1 MPAAQ
6 PANKQQ
12 SQQRKAP
19 RRHVTTA
26 CLACRESKIKCDGGQ
41 PSCEKCKAKGRECK
55 YSQDEDKR
63 RVSLRNAIEI
73 LSARV
78 DQLSQHI
85 LNNGLQLPPMEPE
98 AAASLSRILDVLRL
112 PAANSSAI
120 KAATFVA
127 PNPPTDH
134 GPTGLDFAP
143 AGFDWNFLDGQS
155 WGAHFNAAANVN
167 QGFNTGVDPSS
178 VPRPSVTDSAHP
190 TSQAFTTP
198 SASQPFA
205 SPPTQAYTSPPTAQP
220 LTSPPTT
227 QAYTSPSQTQPVPTI
242 EQHPGLTDSSADDAD
257 DDSDDELIKQISTRM
272 GSLQLAPDGH
282 LRYYGATSN
291 ILCDFPDTDHHQTR
305 RSVRK
310 EGRDV
315 LEANNL
321 DKAVDPAIE
330 EHLINL
336 YFAWQ
341 DPFFHVV
348 DEKMYRVGRE
358 EWRVQKRD
366 VGYYSEVLTN
376 AMCAAGAA
384 FDARYHPNFVTW
396 PKSLADYFAD
406 RAKALLELEMD
417 SPCLATVQALVILG
431 GHEMACK
438 RDARGWLYSGMAMRL
453 AFDLGL
459 HLDMTDYVR
468 KGKISAV
475 EADIRRTTFWGT
487 YIVDH
492 LSGFYYGRPVR
503 INNGDIAVT
512 KPTAE
517 QANAIMSAWV
527 PYGSHSPMASDPTL
541 CYQVPLELVTKAS
554 VELCETMEPLG
565 HVLYGV
571 SNISRQE
578 LHLLSYRVTGEML
591 DWKANLPP
599 LLQVNYHD
607 TQTAYLPHVL
617 MLHMLYHQM
626 MIYIHRPYVSKT
638 YIQPMP
644 PQGPGHMHA
653 QQMCIESSTAIVD
666 LLRLYEQRYTFRR
679 MNIHAVSVIFTTSL
693 ILIFII
699 CSKQRGSTPPLPV
712 TGSSESK
719 ARAKSLANTP
729 AENAIA
735 QLSVCFR
742 ALEDLTQSYDSAR
755 RTREFLVALQ
765 QRWQQQ
771 AQRWNRS
778 HSAGGGSKR
787 QMKDR
792 PQPATQHET
801 KRPRGSTYGSSS
813 LTGTAGPGGDAAN
826 QQSSNAGQQQQHNLP
841 GGMGPGAVG
850 AGGNDFDIDW
860 SGFGAAA
867 RDGHNSPDSLGED
880 ILAQLCSIGPAGVAF
895 P

>member
-1 MPAAQ
+1 MPTAATTT
-6 PANKQQ
+6 KQQ

-19 RRHVTTA
+19 RRHS
-26 CLACRESKIKCDGGQ
+26 LAAETIANRSQCDGGQ

-78 DQLSQHI
+78 DHLSQHI
-85 LNNGLQLPPMEPE
+85 INNGLQLPPMEPE
-98 AAASLSRILDVLRL
+98 AAASLGRILDVLRL

-120 KAATFVA
+120 KPAPFAAA
-127 PNPPTDH
+127 NQSSDQ
-134 GPTGLDFAP
+134 GPTALDFAP

-155 WGAHFNAAANVN
+155 WNSPFAAPGNVS
-167 QGFNTGVDPSS
+167 QGFNAGVDPSS
-178 VPRPSVTDSAHP
+178 VSRPPVSDSANPSQSFTSPP
-190 TSQAFTTP
+190 T
-198 SASQPFA
+198 SQPFA
-205 SPPTQAYTSPPTAQP
+205 SPPTNQAYTTSPPTAQP

-227 QAYTSPSQTQPVPTI
+227 QAYASPSQTQPVPTI
-242 EQHPGLTDSSADDAD
+242 EPHPGLTDSSADDAD
-257 DDSDDELIKQISTRM
+257 DESEDELIKQISTRM

-310 EGRDV
+310 EGREV
-315 LEANNL
+315 LEAANL

-348 DEKMYRVGRE
+348 DEKMYRIGRE
-358 EWRVQKRD
+358 EWRMQSRD

-459 HLDMTDYVR
+459 HLDMTDYVK
-468 KGKISAV
+468 KGKISAA

-487 YIVDH
+487 YVVDH

-503 INNGDIAVT
+503 INNGDISVI
-512 KPTAE
+512 KPTMESSAG
-517 QANAIMSAWV
+517 IMSSWV
-527 PYGSHSPMASDPTL
+527 PYGSHTPMASDPTL
-541 CYQVPLELVTKAS
+541 CFQVPLELVTRAS
-554 VELCETMEPLG
+554 VELCEIMEPLG

-571 SNISRQE
+571 SNISRQD
-578 LHLLSYRVTGEML
+578 LHILSYRVTGQML
-591 DWKANLPP
+591 QWKANLPP

-607 TQTAYLPHVL
+607 TTTVYLPHVL

-699 CSKQRGSTPPLPV
+699 CSKQRGTTPPPL
-712 TGSSESK
+712 GSSSNN
-719 ARAKSLANTP
+719 KSLSGSP

-771 AQRWNRS
+771 GQRWN
-778 HSAGGGSKR
+778 HNHTGGSKR
-787 QMKDR
+787 HLKDR
-792 PQPATQHET
+792 PQPATQPHET
-801 KRPRGSTYGSSS
+801 KRPRGSTYGASS
-813 LTGTAGPGGDAAN
+813 LGGPAGPNGGAGAGGDAGSA
-826 QQSSNAGQQQQHNLP
+826 QASSNAGQQHHT
-841 GGMGPGAVG
+841 GGMGPGAAG
-850 AGGNDFDIDW
+850 AGGEFDIDW
-860 SGFGAAA
+860 SGFGAA

>member
-1 MPAAQ
+1 M
-6 PANKQQ
+6 
-12 SQQRKAP
+12 SF
-19 RRHVTTA
+19 
-26 CLACRESKIKCDGGQ
+26 
-41 PSCEKCKAKGRECK
+41 
-55 YSQDEDKR
+55 

-73 LSARV
+73 LSSRV

-85 LNNGLQLPPMEPE
+85 LNNGLQLPPMDPE
-98 AAASLSRILDVLRL
+98 AAGSLARILDVLRL
-112 PAANSSAI
+112 PAANSLAI
-120 KAATFVA
+120 KSATFPAV
-127 PNPPTDH
+127 NPSSDQ
-134 GPTGLDFAP
+134 GPTALDFAP

-155 WGAHFNAAANVN
+155 WNPSYPTSGNVG
-167 QGFNTGVDPSS
+167 QGFNTGIDPPSDT
-178 VPRPSVTDSAHP
+178 RPPISDSMHP
-190 TSQAFTTP
+190 TSQQAFTSP
-198 SASQPFA
+198 PAGQPFV
-205 SPPTQAYTSPPTAQP
+205 SPSNAQAYTSSPTNQP
-220 LTSPPTT
+220 LASPPTT
-227 QAYTSPSQTQPVPTI
+227 QAYASPSQTQAVPTV
-242 EQHPGLTDSSADDAD
+242 EQHPGLTDTSADDAD
-257 DDSDDELIKQISTRM
+257 DESEDELIKQISTRM

-315 LEANNL
+315 LEAANL

-358 EWRVQKRD
+358 EWRMQGKD

-376 AMCAAGAA
+376 AMCAAGGA

-468 KGKISAV
+468 KGKISTT
-475 EADIRRTTFWGT
+475 EADMRRTTFWGA

-503 INNGDIAVT
+503 INNGDISVIKPAVE
-512 KPTAE
+512 PA
-517 QANAIMSAWV
+517 AGIVSSWV
-527 PYGSHSPMASDPTL
+527 PYGSHTPMASDPSL
-541 CYQVPLELVTKAS
+541 CFQVPLELVSRAS
-554 VELCETMEPLG
+554 VELCEIMEPLG

-571 SNISRQE
+571 SNISRQD

-607 TQTAYLPHVL
+607 TTTAYLPHVM

-666 LLRLYEQRYTFRR
+666 LLRLYEQQYTFRR

-699 CSKQRGSTPPLPV
+699 CSKQRGSTPPAPG
-712 TGSSESK
+712 TGTSSAK
-719 ARAKSLANTP
+719 ANNNSKSLLSGSP

-765 QRWQQQ
+765 QRWQNQGRQ
-771 AQRWNRS
+771 WGS
-778 HSAGGGSKR
+778 HGSKR
-787 QMKDR
+787 HLNKDR
-792 PQPATQHET
+792 PQPATQQDS
-801 KRPRGSTYGSSS
+801 KRHRGSAYSVSSLLGPSSSNANANGDAQGTAQGSSS
-813 LTGTAGPGGDAAN
+813 SASAN
-826 QQSSNAGQQQQHNLP
+826 ASGHHHM
-841 GGMGPGAVG
+841 GGMGPGAAG
-850 AGGNDFDIDW
+850 AGGEFDIDW
-860 SGFGAAA
+860 TGFGAA
-867 RDGHNSPDSLGED
+867 RNGHNSPDSLGED

>member
-1 MPAAQ
+1 MP
-6 PANKQQ
+6 
-12 SQQRKAP
+12 
-19 RRHVTTA
+19 
-26 CLACRESKIKCDGGQ
+26 
-41 PSCEKCKAKGRECK
+41 
-55 YSQDEDKR
+55 
-63 RVSLRNAIEI
+63 VSLRNAIEI

-98 AAASLSRILDVLRL
+98 SAASLSRILDVLRL

-120 KAATFVA
+120 KSATFA
-127 PNPPTDH
+127 AANPAADH

-155 WGAHFNAAANVN
+155 WNSPFGAAGSVS

-178 VPRPSVTDSAHP
+178 VSRPPVSDSLNP
-190 TSQAFTTP
+190 TSQTFTSP
-198 SASQPFA
+198 PASQPFA
-205 SPPTQAYTSPPTAQP
+205 
-220 LTSPPTT
+220 SPPTT
-227 QAYTSPSQTQPVPTI
+227 QAYTSPPTTQALTSPPTTQAYNAPAQSRPVPTI
-242 EQHPGLTDSSADDAD
+242 EPHPGLTDSSADDAD
-257 DDSDDELIKQISTRM
+257 DESEDELIKQISTRM

-291 ILCDFPDTDHHQTR
+291 ILCDFPDTDHHQIR

-315 LEANNL
+315 LEAANL
-321 DKAVDPAIE
+321 DKTVDPAIE

-348 DEKMYRVGRE
+348 DEKMYRIGRD
-358 EWRVQKRD
+358 EWRIQSKD

-459 HLDMTDYVR
+459 HLDMTEYVK
-468 KGKISAV
+468 KGKISAT

-487 YIVDH
+487 YLVDH

-503 INNGDIAVT
+503 INNGDIAVE
-512 KPTAE
+512 KPTMDA
-517 QANAIMSAWV
+517 AKGIMSAWV
-527 PYGSHSPMASDPTL
+527 SYGSNTPMASDPTL
-541 CYQVPLELVTKAS
+541 CYQVPLELVARAS
-554 VELCETMEPLG
+554 VELCEIMEPLG

-571 SNISRQE
+571 SNISRQD
-578 LHLLSYRVTGEML
+578 LHLLSYRVTDQMFQ
-591 DWKANLPP
+591 WKANLPP

-607 TQTAYLPHVL
+607 TTTAYLPHVL

-644 PQGPGHMHA
+644 PQGPGPQHA
-653 QQMCIESSTAIVD
+653 LQMVIESSTAIVD

-679 MNIHAVSVIFTTSL
+679 MNIHAVSIIFTTSL

-699 CSKQRGSTPPLPV
+699 CSKQRGATPPLLG
-712 TGSSESK
+712 TGAGNANPK
-719 ARAKSLANTP
+719 NLANTP
-729 AENAIA
+729 AENAIS

-771 AQRWNRS
+771 GRNWNRNS
-778 HSAGGGSKR
+778 ISGSKR
-787 QMKDR
+787 HLKDR
-792 PQPATQHET
+792 PQSTTQHET
-801 KRPRGSTYGSSS
+801 KRPRGSTYGASS
-813 LTGTAGPGGDAAN
+813 LPGTAGPNNGVDAGRT
-826 QQSSNAGQQQQHNLP
+826 QSSSTNAGQANHA
-841 GGMGPGAVG
+841 GGMGPGA
-850 AGGNDFDIDW
+850 AGGTGGEFDIDW

-880 ILAQLCSIGPAGVAF
+880 ILAQLCSIGPAGVSF